1 LFRFCIEKIQIFLGK
16 IGIALRLTSI
26 SKYLKLIRTTFPSP
40 APGIPKMVSFSSYL
54 LTGASGLVYAKAV
67 KNDGQ
72 KWRIAEQ
79 VY

>member
-1 LFRFCIEKIQIFLGK
+1 MFCSDKIQIFLGK

-40 APGIPKMVSFSSYL
+40 ALGILKMVSFPFQ
-54 LTGASGLVYAKAV
+54 SGK
-67 KNDGQ
+67 KDGM

-79 VY
+79 F